1 MIIEQGIAKII
12 ASDTYKYLDERKM
25 QPILTQYLTKDNKT
39 VVVPDFKMELT
50 YTEDFYILC
59 HVFIHLQGHR
69 VRVKFHIQGELIS
82 WWELHQALL
91 KEFNQL

>member
-59 HVFIHLQGHR
+59 HIFIHLQGHR

>member
-1 MIIEQGIAKII
+1 MIIEQAIAKTI
-12 ASDTYKYLDERKM
+12 ASEAWKFLDERKM
-25 QPILTQYLTKDNKT
+25 QPILVQYLTKDNKT
-39 VVVPDFKMELT
+39 VVVPNFKMELT